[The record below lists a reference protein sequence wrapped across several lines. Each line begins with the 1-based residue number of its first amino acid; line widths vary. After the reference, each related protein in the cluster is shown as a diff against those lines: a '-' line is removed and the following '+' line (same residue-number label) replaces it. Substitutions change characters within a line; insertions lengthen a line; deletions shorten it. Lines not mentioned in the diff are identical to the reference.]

1 MIEWQATVKRA
12 YDLGQR
18 LLGASESKKRFVRLA
33 FGTHTLQ
40 VQWEN
45 DNAMELHVSEPGVK
59 ETQTA
64 RLSLRPGKDQL
75 VSGVVVTRQGQSE
88 EELKALLDELLE
100 KWQLAQGK
108 LSN

>member
-33 FGTHTLQ
+33 FGTHALQ
-40 VQWEN
+40 LCWDKE
-45 DNAMELHVSEPGVK
+45 DTMELRVSEPGVK

>member
-33 FGTHTLQ
+33 FGTHALQ
-40 VQWEN
+40 LCWDKE
-45 DNAMELHVSEPGVK
+45 DTMELRVSEPGVE
-59 ETQTA
+59 ETQTT
-64 RLSLRPGKDQL
+64 RLILRPADKQY
-75 VSGVVVTRQGQSE
+75 VNSVVVTRPGQAE

-100 KWQLAQGK
+100 KWQLAEGK